1 MVKNTL
7 FAKNITI
14 GTKAE
19 DHTIR
24 DIAIPQLFESNNY
37 ARFTTFLVKQPS
49 VEFSE
54 QTATEIMISYT

>member
-1 MVKNTL
+1 MVKNTP
-7 FAKNITI
+7 FAKNINI

-24 DIAIPQLFESNNY
+24 DMAIPEWFENNY
-37 ARFTTFLVKQPS
+37 VRFTTFLPKQPS

-54 QTATEIMISYT
+54 QGQQRK